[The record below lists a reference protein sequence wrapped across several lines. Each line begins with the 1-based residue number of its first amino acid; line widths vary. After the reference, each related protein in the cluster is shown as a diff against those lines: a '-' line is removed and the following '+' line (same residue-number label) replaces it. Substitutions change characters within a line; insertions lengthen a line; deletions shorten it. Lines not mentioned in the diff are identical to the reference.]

1 MKKNSIA
8 QKFAAAAIACTIIA
22 TPALAIAQPAAAK
35 AATPA
40 AVTYQFRMDDLPF
53 GYQFNDTRVMP
64 ASYAKAIDA
73 ALEHA
78 GLNYTQVEIDD
89 IYVYESPAYDEP
101 VVEVEF
107 EAGFLDYDYIVGL
120 NTLHIYQFVIDD

>member
-8 QKFAAAAIACTIIA
+8 QKFAAAIVACSIAA
-22 TPALAIAQPAAAK
+22 TPALAMAQPAAAK

-40 AVTYQFRMDDLPF
+40 AITYQFRMDDAPF
-53 GYQFNDTRVMP
+53 GYQFHDERVMP
-64 ASYAKAIDA
+64 AAYAKAIDV
-73 ALEHA
+73 ALKHA
-78 GLNYTQVEIDD
+78 GFTYRDVEIDD
-89 IYVYESPAYDEP
+89 VYVFTTPAYDEP

-107 EAGFLDYDYIVGL
+107 EVGLMDYDYVVGL

>member
-8 QKFAAAAIACTIIA
+8 TRIAAAIVACSIVA
-22 TPALAIAQPAAAK
+22 TPALAMAQPAAAK

-40 AVTYQFRMDDLPF
+40 AINYQFRMDDAPF
-53 GYQFNDTRVMP
+53 GYQFHDERVIP
-64 ASYAKAIDA
+64 AAYAKAVDA
-73 ALEHA
+73 ALKHA
-78 GLNYTQVEIDD
+78 GFTYRDVEIDD
-89 IYVYESPAYDEP
+89 VYVFTTPAYDEP

-107 EAGFLDYDYIVGL
+107 EVGLMDYDYVVGL

>member
-8 QKFAAAAIACTIIA
+8 TKIAAAAIACTIIA